1 MSNDQ
6 IVTVVRY
13 PCRDI
18 MFDKRHAAYLVWS
31 GPKGTIVEARAS
43 TRLAV
48 LAGFLGALVM
58 GAYLA
63 SLRFAGASSL
73 SLTLSTAGFL
83 IFLLAVALG
92 TLGWPALRPHRF
104 AILFLLFA
112 IPLPEQVTDFL
123 SRALQHASAEAADL
137 TFRLTGMPLLR
148 DGLSFQMPGLT
159 IFVAE
164 ECSGIHSTLVLF
176 ITSVIASHLFLRSGW
191 KKALFVLSVF
201 PLGVFRNAFRITVI
215 SWLTVN
221 VNRDIIDSPL
231 HHRGGPIFFVLSLIP
246 LFALLLWLRRSDS
259 GTEKNRP
266 HATTTS
272 GAGPI
277 PALPHTNP

>member
-1 MSNDQ
+1 MAALLVGAFAVPLWQ
-6 IVTVVRY
+6 LARY
-13 PCRDI
+13 AASSSLQSHILLIP
-18 MFDKRHAAYLVWS
+18 FVAAYLVWS

-148 DGLSFQMPGLT
+148 QG
-159 IFVAE
+159 
-164 ECSGIHSTLVLF
+164 
-176 ITSVIASHLFLRSGW
+176 
-191 KKALFVLSVF
+191 
-201 PLGVFRNAFRITVI
+201 
-215 SWLTVN
+215 
-221 VNRDIIDSPL
+221 
-231 HHRGGPIFFVLSLIP
+231 
-246 LFALLLWLRRSDS
+246 
-259 GTEKNRP
+259 
-266 HATTTS
+266 
-272 GAGPI
+272 
-277 PALPHTNP
+277 